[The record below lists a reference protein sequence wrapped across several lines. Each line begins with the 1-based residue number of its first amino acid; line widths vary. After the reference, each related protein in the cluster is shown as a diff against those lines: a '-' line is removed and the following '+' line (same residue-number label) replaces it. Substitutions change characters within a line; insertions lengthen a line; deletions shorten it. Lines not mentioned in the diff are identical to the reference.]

1 MRSFKSFLV
10 LGLMIL
16 LIGFSSGCD
25 MLKKLNPFGP
35 DIDDELKF
43 ATNVEVTYER
53 TESYV
58 STEYYDSH
66 VNLNINPAEVIEDW
80 QTIQNTEM
88 EKISDQQF
96 KYVVG
101 ELPADVRLYVY
112 VQDWGKSNAG
122 GNEFNARKIIVNGT
136 ELTDIRDDPWGNSYQ
151 VAYFT
156 IKENGAVVP

>member
-10 LGLMIL
+10 LSLMVL
-16 LIGFSSGCD
+16 LIGFTSDC
-25 MLKKLNPFGP
+25 KVIKNIFGP
-35 DIDDELKF
+35 DIDGLKF
-43 ATNVEVTYER
+43 ATNVEIIYER
-53 TESYV
+53 TEPYV

-66 VNLNINPAEVIEDW
+66 VNLNINAAEVVEDW
-80 QTIQNTEM
+80 QSIQNTEM

-101 ELPADVRLYVY
+101 ELLADVKLYAY
-112 VQDWGKSNAG
+112 VQDMGKSNAG

-136 ELTDIRDDPWGNSYQ
+136 ELTDIRNDPWGNSYQ

-156 IKENGAVVP
+156 IKEDGTVVP

>member
-10 LGLMIL
+10 LSLMVL
-16 LIGFSSGCD
+16 LIGFTSDC
-25 MLKKLNPFGP
+25 KVIKNIFGP
-35 DIDDELKF
+35 DIDGLKF
-43 ATNVEVTYER
+43 ATNVEIIYER
-53 TESYV
+53 TEPYV

-66 VNLNINPAEVIEDW
+66 VNLNINAAEVVEDW
-80 QTIQNTEM
+80 QSIQNTEM

-101 ELPADVRLYVY
+101 ELLADVKLYAY
-112 VQDWGKSNAG
+112 VQDMRKSNAG

-136 ELTDIRDDPWGNSYQ
+136 ELTDIRNDPWGNSYQ

-156 IKENGAVVP
+156 IKEDGIVVP